1 MILKGYLTATHYSVL
16 PCFRVFFRQ
25 TWISR
30 PMQLFWYVFL
40 DSLPPVVILLSVCLS
55 VFLSV
60 CVFFHPS
67 SETEPFICLCLPLNG
82 STRLTLGPSL
92 RPSLCVSINL
102 SVLPS
107 DHSSV
112 RPSLCVCPSVRLSIR
127 LSVRLFV
134 YLSIIGNGTFST
146 PFPAVLSSLRRN
158 YCGKQMNSVSFT
170 F

>member
-1 MILKGYLTATHYSVL
+1 MDFSSNAAFLVCISWLPASSCDLIICLSVCL
-16 PCFRVFFRQ
+16 SLRLSLHPAVC
-25 TWISR
+25 
-30 PMQLFWYVFL
+30 LFL
-40 DSLPPVVILLSVCLS
+40 LCLSVCLS

>member
-1 MILKGYLTATHYSVL
+1 MLFRSASSCDLIICLSV
-16 PCFRVFFRQ
+16 CRCV
-25 TWISR
+25 
-30 PMQLFWYVFL
+30 
-40 DSLPPVVILLSVCLS
+40 SLYTPLSVSFTVPICLSVPVCLS

-67 SETEPFICLCLPLNG
+67 SDTEPFICLCLPLNG

-92 RPSLCVSINL
+92 RLSLCVSTN
-102 SVLPS
+102 
-107 DHSSV
+107 
-112 RPSLCVCPSVRLSIR
+112 PSVRLTIHLSVR

-134 YLSIIGNGTFST
+134 CLSIIRNGTFST